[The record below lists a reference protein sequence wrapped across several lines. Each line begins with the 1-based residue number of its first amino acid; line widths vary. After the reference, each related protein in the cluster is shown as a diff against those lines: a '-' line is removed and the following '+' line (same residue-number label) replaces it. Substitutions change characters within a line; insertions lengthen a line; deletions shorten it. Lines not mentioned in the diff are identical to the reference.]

1 MKKVVRLT
9 ERDLTRIVKKILNED
24 ANVDGTLIRVNGTD
38 TVTIGNNKYKVT
50 VDSPVYS
57 GPVNIKEFRGP
68 TDGWMGSYFT
78 IITGKDQTKDFTED
92 DIKNLVS
99 QSKQGAPSITR
110 SGLLGKAIFTK
121 V

>member
-24 ANVDGTLIRVNGTD
+24 ANVDGTSISVDGTD
-38 TVTIGNNKYKVT
+38 TVTIGNSKYKVT
-50 VDSPVYS
+50 VESAVYS
-57 GPVNIKEFRGP
+57 GPVNVKQFTGP
-68 TDGWMGSYFT
+68 HNGWTGNYFT
-78 IITGKDQTKDFTED
+78 IVTGKDQTKDFSVD

-99 QSKQGAPSITR
+99 QSKQGGRQITI
-110 SGLLGKAIFTK
+110 SGFLGDAIFTK